1 MSAGGIKFTSGIN
14 SGPLWPEHDKVFLLQ
29 TCLARPGGWVK
40 PPAPGN
46 DLPGDVVRDVQVFQV
61 PHVFAEAGAGS
72 LAPVSEVVT
81 MAVVSAFEGAHCDS
95 CVKFRLVVV
104 HPCHFCFIYNSL
116 CQASPIQWADSPPA
130 STVTAWRGLWHITV
144 GNFGIVPRQYLLHVW
159 HGSVQQLNSVPG
171 ESKCQSG

>member
-46 DLPGDVVRDVQVFQV
+46 DLPGDVVRDIQVFQV
-61 PHVFAEAGAGS
+61 PHILAEAGAGS

-95 CVKFRLVVV
+95 SVKF
-104 HPCHFCFIYNSL
+104 
-116 CQASPIQWADSPPA
+116 
-130 STVTAWRGLWHITV
+130 
-144 GNFGIVPRQYLLHVW
+144 
-159 HGSVQQLNSVPG
+159 
-171 ESKCQSG
+171 